1 MNSHPASS
9 GASADAAPAAFE
21 PDATPSFSRKFYL
34 AAWRWHFYAG
44 LYVVPF
50 LMMLAVT
57 GLIMVYFNSV
67 ETRFGERLY
76 VAPQGEM
83 TSAVSQARAALAVH
97 PEGTVSQYMPPPAP
111 DRTALVRVKAGGLNW
126 IVAVDP
132 YTNEVLSSV
141 DKDSTWY
148 YFASDIH
155 GTLLIGDLGD
165 RLIEIAAGLAIVL
178 VVTGLYLWW
187 PREGIGLARVLVP
200 RLGARGRALWK
211 DLHVTIGFYISLV
224 LVFFLISGLAWAG
237 IWGGQFVQ
245 AWSTFPAE
253 KWDNVP
259 LSDATHAS
267 MNHGALKEVPWGL
280 EQTRM
285 PASGSQAGVTGVPEG
300 TPVTLDSIEMLARA
314 LGFEKQFRINLP
326 EGGEGVYTISA
337 DSMDGDTETPT
348 SDRTVHVDQYSGK
361 VLAEVG
367 FADYGLAAKAMAVGI
382 ALHQGDMGLWN
393 TALNVLFCLAVIFLC
408 VSGVVMWWKRR
419 PRGASRLVAP
429 PLPANLPLWKG
440 AVFLMLLLSLAF
452 PLVGLTLL
460 TVLAL
465 DLLILSR
472 IPPLKRALQ

>member
-1 MNSHPASS
+1 MDTSS
-9 GASADAAPAAFE
+9 ISAGSAVSAE
-21 PDATPSFSRKFYL
+21 PRDSTSAFSRKFYL

-44 LYVVPF
+44 LFVIPF
-50 LMMLAVT
+50 LLMLAVT

-76 VAPQGEM
+76 VAPQGQM
-83 TSAVSQARAALAVH
+83 TTAVAQAQAALDAH
-97 PEGTVSQYMPPPAP
+97 PGGTVSQYMPPPAA
-111 DRTALVRVKAGGLNW
+111 DRTALVTVKVDDLSM

-165 RLIEIAAGLAIVL
+165 RLIEIAAGLAIVM

-187 PREGIGLARVLVP
+187 PRDGTGLARAFFP
-200 RLGARGRALWK
+200 RLSARGRALWK
-211 DLHVTIGFYISLV
+211 ELHVSIGFYLSLL

-280 EQTRM
+280 EQTPM
-285 PASGSQAGVTGVPEG
+285 PSSGSQAGAAGVPQG
-300 TPVTLDSIEMLARA
+300 TVINLTSVEALAREI
-314 LGFEKQFRINLP
+314 GFDKQFRINLP
-326 EGGEGVYTISA
+326 EGAEGVYTISA

-348 SDRTVHVDQYSGK
+348 GDRTVHVDQYTGR
-361 VLAEVG
+361 VLAKVG
-367 FADYGLAAKAMAVGI
+367 YDDYALAAKAMAVGI

-393 TALNVLFCLAVIFLC
+393 TALNALFCLAVVFLC
-408 VSGVVMWWKRR
+408 ISGVVMWWKRR
-419 PRGASRLVAP
+419 PSGIARLAAP

-465 DLLILSR
+465 DLLLLSR